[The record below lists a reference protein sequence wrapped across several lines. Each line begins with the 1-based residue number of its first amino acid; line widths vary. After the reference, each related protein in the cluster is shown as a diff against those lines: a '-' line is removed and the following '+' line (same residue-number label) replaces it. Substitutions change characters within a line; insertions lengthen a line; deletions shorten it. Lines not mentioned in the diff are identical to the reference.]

1 MVVDSR
7 RVVGRRKLRFE
18 NLDQVVEDAAALV
31 ADPHVAT
38 LGNWSFDHLL
48 SHLAVAIEG
57 SLEGIDVQAPWFV
70 RLFAPLIKRRALD
83 GGITPGV
90 RVPKMLEARSFP
102 AGGSPATA
110 LERLRKAV
118 ARADAGKMTARHP
131 FFGMLTHDEWLKF
144 HLRHAE
150 LHLSFV
156 VSGAEPR

>member
-1 MVVDSR
+1 MAVDSR
-7 RVVGRRKLRFE
+7 RVVGRRTLRFH
-18 NLDQVVEDAAALV
+18 NLDQVVEDAAALA
-31 ADPHVAT
+31 ADPHAAT
-38 LGNWSFDHLL
+38 LGNWSLDHLL

-57 SLEGIDVQAPWFV
+57 SLDGIDEQAPWFV

-90 RVPKMLEARSFP
+90 RVPKRLEARSFP
-102 AGGSPATA
+102 AGGSVPAA

-118 ARADAGKMTARHP
+118 ARASAGKMNARHP
-131 FFGMLTHDEWLKF
+131 FFGRLTHGEWLKF

-156 VSGAEPR
+156 VTGAR